1 MVSEILNGLF
11 KAWSD
16 FLDFAMMAVYAQ
28 VVPDWRFIFRIFV
41 LAAFLFGSAFLSA
54 TIAESR
60 RHKMKFHFL
69 LGLILP
75 YIYPLIIA
83 LRMKTIEEVLDVE
96 EQFDPLAG
104 LSGSMSAR
112 FKEIQNEQ
120 KAKHDEKLKRFMP
133 RKEQETGEEEP
144 TEIVEEQEQAE
155 KMEQKASETFEL
167 AVDPAE
173 MGENVDEAVQVF
185 NQRYFQNIAVD
196 SSGAKAGPFNLVVKN
211 GTQFKVVQIK
221 TIQVDMASFEIEV
234 KGKLKN
240 IRIKYDNIET
250 FEEI

>member
-11 KAWSD
+11 KTWSD
-16 FLDFAMMAVYAQ
+16 FWDFAMMAVYAR

-75 YIYPLIIA
+75 YIYPLVIA
-83 LRMKTIEEVLDVE
+83 LRMKTIEEVLDIE
-96 EQFDPLAG
+96 EQFDPLAN

-112 FKEIQNEQ
+112 FKEIQDEQ
-120 KAKHDEKLKRFMP
+120 KAKHDEKMKRFMP
-133 RKEQETGEEEP
+133 QKEQETGEEE
-144 TEIVEEQEQAE
+144 TAEIVEEQEQTE
-155 KMEQKASETFEL
+155 KVEQEASETVETTGG
-167 AVDPAE
+167 AE
-173 MGENVDEAVQVF
+173 MEEVVEEAVPVF
-185 NQRYFQNIAVD
+185 TQRYFQNIAVD
-196 SSGAKAGPFNLVVKN
+196 SSGAKTGPFNLVVKN

-221 TIQVDMASFEIEV
+221 TIQTDMASFEIEV

>member
-75 YIYPLIIA
+75 YIYPLVIA

-96 EQFDPLAG
+96 EQFDPLAD

-112 FKEIQNEQ
+112 FKEIQDEQ
-120 KAKHDEKLKRFMP
+120 KAKHNEKMKRFMP
-133 RKEQETGEEEP
+133 QKEQDIGEEE
-144 TEIVEEQEQAE
+144 TAEIVEEQEQTE
-155 KMEQKASETFEL
+155 KVEQEASETVETT
-167 AVDPAE
+167 VDPAE
-173 MGENVDEAVQVF
+173 TEEAVQVF
-185 NQRYFQNIAVD
+185 NQRYFQDIAVD
-196 SSGAKAGPFNLVVKN
+196 SSGAKTGPFNLVVKN
-211 GTQFKVVQIK
+211 GTQFKVAQIK
-221 TIQVDMASFEIEV
+221 TIQADMASFEIEV

-250 FEEI
+250 FEKI